1 MMPKAVGKLDKTT
14 LVLLILLVIPVAWF
28 ALMLAPLL
36 TEEADLASLLEGLN
50 AAMAQPLNI
59 RWVDSSPKFL
69 FLFTGLYVTCVLAWA
84 VTRRRTRPLEE
95 YGSAQWGDAK
105 QISKRYASAPP
116 ADNLLLTQNFRLG
129 LDSHKH
135 RRNLNVLVVGGSGA
149 GKTRFF
155 AKPNVLQGNTSF
167 IVTDPKGEL
176 CRDTGNVMKSL
187 GYDVK
192 VIDLINMSQSFGYN
206 PLQYITSDNDVLRL
220 VTNLIRNTTPKNANS
235 GDPFW
240 EKSETALLQALILYL
255 VHEAPEEERNFG
267 MVMEM
272 LQAAEVREEDEEYKS
287 DLDILFEALAMRSPD
302 HIAVKQYN
310 IFKMASGKT
319 AKSILVSVG
328 VRLATFNL
336 SEVVRMTDVDEMD
349 IPSIGEKKTIVYCCI
364 PDNDSSFNYL
374 IGMFYTQTFQQL
386 YLLAD
391 RKYKGRLPVHVHF
404 LMDEFANVALPD
416 DFEKLLATMRSREI
430 SVSIIIQNM
439 AQLKALFKDNW
450 ESLVGNCDSFLYLG
464 GNEQSTHE
472 YVSKLMGKG
481 TIDTTTHGLNK
492 GKNGSYSDNYQQTGR
507 ELLTP
512 DEVRMLDNRYALL
525 FVRGERPMVDLK
537 YDLLKHP
544 NIALTPDGKGKPYS
558 HDGLDGLPDDVLF
571 DPSRPE
577 DFVLLDGDEFA
588 EMLLNPEVVPD
599 EELEPEP
606 IDYEFMEE

>member
-1 MMPKAVGKLDKTT
+1 MIPKQVGSTDKAIII
-14 LVLLILLVIPVAWF
+14 LLILMIAPVLWI
-28 ALMLAPLL
+28 ALMLAPILEAEPDL
-36 TEEADLASLLEGLN
+36 TEFLN
-50 AAMAQPLNI
+50 RFDMIMKRPLDI
-59 RWVDSSPKFL
+59 QWTESSPKYLIIFG
-69 FLFTGLYVTCVLAWA
+69 GLYATTIMAWLC
-84 VTRRRTRPLEE
+84 TRRRTKPLEE
-95 YGSAQWGDAK
+95 YGSARWGDAK
-105 QISKRYASAPP
+105 QICKRYADS
-116 ADNLLLTQNFRLG
+116 NLTANILLTKEFRLG

-149 GKTRFF
+149 GKTRFY

-176 CRDTGNVMKSL
+176 ARDTGNVMKKL

-192 VIDLINMSQSFGYN
+192 VIDLINMNQSYGYN
-206 PLQYITSDNDVLRL
+206 PLHYITCDNDVLRL
-220 VTNLIRNTTPKNANS
+220 VTNLIRNTTPKGANQN
-235 GDPFW
+235 DPFW

-255 VHEAPEEERNFG
+255 HHEAPADERNFG

-272 LQAAEVREEDEEYKS
+272 LQAADVREEDESYQS
-287 DLDILFEALAMRSPD
+287 DLDVLFEALEMKNPE
-302 HIAVKQYN
+302 HIAVKQYK
-310 IFKMASGKT
+310 IFKMAAGKT

-336 SEVVRMTDVDEMD
+336 SEVVHMTSWDEME
-349 IPSIGEKKTIVYCCI
+349 IPMIGERKTIVYCCI
-364 PDNDSSFNYL
+364 PDNDTSFNYL
-374 IGMFYTQTFQQL
+374 IGMFYTQVFQQL
-386 YLLAD
+386 YMSAD
-391 RKYKGRLPVHVHF
+391 RNHGGRLPVHVHF
-404 LMDEFANVALPD
+404 VMDEFANIALPD

-525 FVRGERPMVDLK
+525 FVRGERPIVDNK
-537 YDLLKHP
+537 YDLLRHP
-544 NIALTPDGKGKPYS
+544 NIADTPDGHGKPYS
-558 HDGLDGLPDDVLF
+558 HDGLENLPQDVLF
-571 DPSRPE
+571 DPSRPD
-577 DFVLLDGDEFA
+577 DFEILDGDEIAHSILFPG
-588 EMLLNPEVVPD
+588 EEEESEFIEFEGLNY
-599 EELEPEP
+599 EEQ
-606 IDYEFMEE
+606 D

>member
-1 MMPKAVGKLDKTT
+1 MMPKPVGKLDRTT

-36 TEEADLASLLEGLN
+36 TEEVDLASLLEGLN

-69 FLFTGLYVTCVLAWA
+69 FLFTGLYETCVLAWA

-105 QISKRYASAPP
+105 QISKKYASSQSSE
-116 ADNLLLTQNFRLG
+116 NLLLTQNFRLG

-235 GDPFW
+235 NDPFW

-267 MVMEM
+267 MVMEL

-588 EMLLNPEVVPD
+588 EMLLNPEEVPD